1 MQVLLG
7 SSAVAHFFMTSP
19 PTWLD
24 PHGIHQFEGGRSSAG
39 CTGEHAPGA
48 IDRRKQ
54 GCIMEWYT
62 NDTTIPGNSTIAWDS
77 PLITYKQVCG
87 QDPSSRCCGHD
98 PVGAYAVCDWTSR
111 NPWRAPGSAP
121 IVSPCG
127 FDGGNPQGCPP
138 GNPDPRGC
146 AQGGYGHGPDGR
158 SLRGNLLPAN
168 WTIGGE
174 AEVAW
179 AIAANHGGGYSFRL
193 CPKPK
198 DHMALTE
205 ECFQDHPLRFVGD
218 VQWVQDKTQRSTRT
232 AIRAVRTD
240 VGTHP
245 RGSQW
250 TRNPVPACDHY
261 GGGVLSC
268 TGEQFPPPVG
278 PGGAK
283 VKGFRTLPWNIVD
296 RVKVPSELPAGD
308 YVLSFR
314 HDCEQTPQVWNQCAD
329 VRLRE
334 AA

>member
-98 PVGAYAVCDWTSR
+98 PVGAYAVCDWTNR

-158 SLRGNLLPAN
+158 SLRGVGQRRYLPPTLACCF
-168 WTIGGE
+168 TDHRGDGRAIGARSTVEPPTAHRCMPSPRRGG
-174 AEVAW
+174 V
-179 AIAANHGGGYSFRL
+179 AIAR
-193 CPKPK
+193 P
-198 DHMALTE
+198 
-205 ECFQDHPLRFVGD
+205 
-218 VQWVQDKTQRSTRT
+218 
-232 AIRAVRTD
+232 
-240 VGTHP
+240 P
-245 RGSQW
+245 R
-250 TRNPVPACDHY
+250 
-261 GGGVLSC
+261 
-268 TGEQFPPPVG
+268 PP
-278 PGGAK
+278 
-283 VKGFRTLPWNIVD
+283 F
-296 RVKVPSELPAGD
+296 
-308 YVLSFR
+308 
-314 HDCEQTPQVWNQCAD
+314 
-329 VRLRE
+329 
-334 AA
+334 